1 MTDEIML
8 AMIKIDLG
16 IVTTAYDE
24 RLAQYLETAKAE
36 IKREGVTLS
45 ADSVPDC
52 NLIIQYTE
60 WMWRRRDAGEGMP
73 RMIRWLLNNRLFDT
87 SGGDTDG

>member
-8 AMIKIDLG
+8 AMLKINLG

-36 IKREGVTLS
+36 IEREGATLS

-52 NLIIQYTE
+52 NLIIQYAE
-60 WMWRRRDAGEGMP
+60 WMWRRRDSGEGMP
-73 RMIRWLLNNRLFDT
+73 RMIRWQINNRIFDM
-87 SGGDTDG
+87 GGDN

>member
-1 MTDEIML
+1 MTDELML
-8 AMIKIDLG
+8 AMLKINLG

-52 NLIIQYTE
+52 NLIIQYAE
-60 WMWRRRDAGEGMP
+60 WMWRRRDSGEGIP
-73 RMIRWLLNNRLFDT
+73 RMIRWQINNRIFDM
-87 SGGDTDG
+87 GGDN

>member
-1 MTDEIML
+1 MTDELML
-8 AMIKIDLG
+8 AMLKINLG

-36 IKREGVTLS
+36 IEREGATLS

-52 NLIIQYTE
+52 NLIIQYAE
-60 WMWRRRDAGEGMP
+60 WMWRRRDSGEGMP
-73 RMIRWLLNNRLFDT
+73 RMIRWQINNRIFDM
-87 SGGDTDG
+87 GGDQ

>member
-8 AMIKIDLG
+8 AMLKINLG

-36 IKREGVTLS
+36 IEREGATLS

-52 NLIIQYTE
+52 NLIIQYAE
-60 WMWRRRDAGEGMP
+60 WMWRKRETGEGMP
-73 RMIRWLLNNRLFDT
+73 RMIRWQINNRIFDM
-87 SGGDTDG
+87 GGDN

>member
-8 AMIKIDLG
+8 AMLKINLG

-36 IKREGVTLS
+36 IEREGATLS

-52 NLIIQYTE
+52 NLIIQYAE
-60 WMWRRRDAGEGMP
+60 WMWRKRESGEGMP
-73 RMIRWLLNNRLFDT
+73 RMIRWQINNRIFDM
-87 SGGDTDG
+87 GGDN